1 VVEASSSLN
10 APRVRADVARRT
22 VPCNLCGGT
31 DVRPFCP
38 ENERSLVQCRACG
51 LVYVSPRPDP
61 HELAALYGEAYF
73 HNDDSGTVGYT
84 NYIGDEANI
93 RKTFR
98 RRLNRIER
106 FTDAPGRLL
115 DIGCAAGFFLSEAQ
129 ERGWQAEGLDV
140 SSFAVNYTQER
151 FGIPARHGSLLDLDF
166 TGRRFDL
173 VTMWDVIEHVPDP
186 AANIA
191 RVADLLEPGGLFAL
205 ATPDVGSLPARLTGP
220 RWVGYKL
227 QEEHVYYFS
236 ADTLRAML
244 SVAGF
249 EVLDVYHVGKYVTL
263 DLFFN
268 RLRMYSP
275 ALGQAGD
282 SAKNAFGLNDRS
294 VYINPF
300 DIVAVTAR
308 KRA

>member
-1 VVEASSSLN
+1 M
-10 APRVRADVARRT
+10 
-22 VPCNLCGGT
+22 
-31 DVRPFCP
+31 
-38 ENERSLVQCRACG
+38 QCRACG

-61 HELAALYGEAYF
+61 HELAQLYGEAYF
-73 HNDDSGTVGYT
+73 NNDNSGTVGYS

-93 RKTFR
+93 RKTFQ
-98 RRLNRIER
+98 RRLNRIQR
-106 FTDAPGRLL
+106 FTDGPGRLL
-115 DIGCAAGFFLSEAQ
+115 DVGCAAGFFLSEAQ
-129 ERGWQAEGLDV
+129 EQGWQVQGLDV
-140 SSFAVNYTQER
+140 SAFAANYTQER
-151 FGIPARHGSLLDLDF
+151 FGISARHGSLLDLDF
-166 TGRRFDL
+166 GDQRFDL

-191 RVADLLEPGGLFAL
+191 KIAGMLEPGGLFAL
-205 ATPDVGSLPARLTGP
+205 ATPDVGSLPAKLTGQ

-236 ADTLRAML
+236 SDTLRAML
-244 SVAGF
+244 SLAGF
-249 EVLDVYHVGKYVTL
+249 EILDVYHVGKYVTL

-268 RLRMYSP
+268 RLAMYNAP
-275 ALGQAGD
+275 LGLAGER
-282 SAKNAFGLNDRS
+282 AKNALGLNGRS